1 MSDMEAMPPLARLA
15 DEVRGEAVAYSAGRQ
30 TDEEFAHALLELETV
45 RLRPNGVTLAV
56 SHTIDGWI
64 TVLMKKNGTG
74 QLAAAFEFRP
84 ESRQFRRLST
94 LSAYPSRNLPRG

>member
-1 MSDMEAMPPLARLA
+1 MIDLEERVPLARLA
-15 DEVRGEAVAYSAGRQ
+15 DEVRGEAVAFSAGRR
-30 TDEEFAHALLELETV
+30 TDHEFVDALLELEAA
-45 RLRPNGVTLAV
+45 RLRPNGITLAV

-64 TVLMKKNGTG
+64 TVLMKHNGTG

-94 LSAYPSRNLPRG
+94 LSAYPPRSLPRG